1 MIGDFHMYL
10 YSLSA
15 RPGMANPVKVM
26 DWAVRMTEKVNQIG
40 EAPVAL
46 WTPIMSPA
54 SGTLA
59 WTAVVPDLAM
69 IVDAQSKLLADSG
82 YSALVDEAT
91 ELLSPTEPTIERLM
105 QLVYGDRDAASIDA
119 QFASTVLAKLA
130 PGEMRSGA
138 ELGVDIAQ
146 KVKRITGRPTSFA
159 VGVTGD
165 YGAVMWVSLAET
177 IQQLQAANE
186 ALNADEDFVK
196 LLDKEAAKAYL
207 PGAEQSITRKIA

>member
-1 MIGDFHMYL
+1 MYL

-15 RPGMANPVKVM
+15 RPGPANPVKVM

-46 WTPIMSPA
+46 WTPVMSPA

-69 IVDAQSKLLADSG
+69 VMDTQSKLLADSG
-82 YSALVDEAT
+82 YLALVDEAT
-91 ELLSPTEPTIERLM
+91 ELLSPTESPIEGLM

-119 QFASTVLAKLA
+119 HYAVTVLAKLA
-130 PGEMRSGA
+130 PGSMRSGA
-138 ELGVDIAQ
+138 ELGVEIAQ
-146 KVKRITGRPTSFA
+146 KAKRITGLPTSFA
-159 VGVTGD
+159 VGVTGE

-177 IQQLQAANE
+177 IQQVQAANE
-186 ALNADEDFVK
+186 AMNADEDFVK
-196 LLDKEAAKAYL
+196 LLDKQAANAYL
-207 PGAEQSITRKIA
+207 PGAEQSITQKIA

>member
-1 MIGDFHMYL
+1 MYL

-26 DWAVRMTEKVNQIG
+26 DWAIRMTEKVNQIG

-59 WTAVVPDLAM
+59 WTAVVPDLTM
-69 IVDAQSKLLADSG
+69 IVDTQSKLLADSG

-91 ELLSPTEPTIERLM
+91 ELLSPTEPTVERLM

-130 PGEMRSGA
+130 PGAMRSGA

-186 ALNADEDFVK
+186 ALNADEEFVK

>member
-1 MIGDFHMYL
+1 MYL

-59 WTAVVPDLAM
+59 WTAVVPDLAI
-69 IVDAQSKLLADSG
+69 IVDTQSKLLADSG
-82 YSALVDEAT
+82 YLALVDET
-91 ELLSPTEPTIERLM
+91 PELLSPTEPPTETLM
-105 QLVYGDRDAASIDA
+105 QLVHGDRDAASIDV
-119 QFASTVLAKLA
+119 QYASTVLAKLA
-130 PGEMRSGA
+130 PGSMRSGA

-146 KVKRITGRPTSFA
+146 QVKRITGRPTSFA
-159 VGVTGD
+159 VGVTGE